1 MVDTK
6 ARSLIPL
13 RAAWL
18 PLLALTLTACQPDR
32 DPDGDDEPPEPV
44 AGAEQRDTQAP
55 ADNTDDAAQT
65 DDTSDE
71 ADTPGSD
78 GGSAQETAIEYRAR
92 QESET
97 QPAAADA
104 AAKAPACA
112 ACHGVDGG
120 GNTALH
126 TPRIGGMEAWYLARQ
141 LKYFKQGIRGGTDED
156 VYGRYMHGMALLLE
170 DDAEIERLAAHFAD
184 LDPRP
189 VPAEL
194 DGDVE
199 RGREL
204 YTGCASCHGE
214 DGSGSAELNTPSLV
228 GQSGPY
234 IVRQLENYRTG
245 LRGADP
251 DDVFGMQMLPLVE
264 SSLESRQDSVDVAA
278 YIETL
283 TGADAPD
290 SGAQAPAE
298 PTGNERSG
306 NERAGAEASGT
317 DNGTSVSDTDDG
329 ASDDEPAPA
338 P

>member
-1 MVDTK
+1 MIDTRL
-6 ARSLIPL
+6 RSPIPFG
-13 RAAWL
+13 AAWL
-18 PLLALTLTACQPDR
+18 PLLALVLTACQPDR

-55 ADNTDDAAQT
+55 ADADNAAQT

-71 ADTPGSD
+71 ADTLGSD
-78 GGSAQETAIEYRAR
+78 GGSLQETALEYRAR
-92 QESET
+92 QERAT

-112 ACHGVDGG
+112 ACHGADGS

-184 LDPRP
+184 LDPEP

-234 IVRQLENYRTG
+234 MVRQLENYRTG

-251 DDVFGMQMLPLVE
+251 DDAFGMQMLPLVE

-283 TGADAPD
+283 TGTDAPD
-290 SGAQAPAE
+290 SGARAPADA
-298 PTGNERSG
+298 TNERSDD
-306 NERAGAEASGT
+306 ERAGAEQ
-317 DNGTSVSDTDDG
+317 SDTANG

-338 P
+338 Q